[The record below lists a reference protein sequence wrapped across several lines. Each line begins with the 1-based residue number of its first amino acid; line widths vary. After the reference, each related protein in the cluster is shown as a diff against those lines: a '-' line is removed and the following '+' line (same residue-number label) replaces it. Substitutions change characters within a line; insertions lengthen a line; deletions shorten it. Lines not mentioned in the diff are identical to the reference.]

1 MGLCAPPARHP
12 WHGQAVCWAALMS
25 RRMAFLEAAA
35 EDMGRERNAEGMG
48 ADGRASGV
56 VVHLYLRAWVGAGG
70 SREPEGHAHGS
81 VGPVTV
87 CRA

>member
-56 VVHLYLRAWVGAGG
+56 VVHLYLRAWGW
-70 SREPEGHAHGS
+70 EGHENLKGTLTGPS
-81 VGPVTV
+81 VL
-87 CRA
+87 